1 MVLAAL
7 KFNLLKASCCIVLVI
22 SGGPG
27 RRLISLSEML
37 ETINKS
43 NSGRERKV
51 LKPYRDFFEDDFDP
65 EFFDRDNV
73 FFTAGSGSPPL
84 PDDLP
89 DKLMDILK
97 KN

>member
-1 MVLAAL
+1 MIKL
-7 KFNLLKASCCIVLVI
+7 KNWTITKFHYQHSTSSTLKRSK
-22 SGGPG
+22 
-27 RRLISLSEML
+27 SL
-37 ETINKS
+37 NKS
-43 NSGRERKV
+43 NSGRDRKV
-51 LKPYRDFFEDDFDP
+51 LKPYRDFFNDDFDP

-73 FFTAGSGSPPL
+73 FFTAGSGNPPL